1 MKMERRPASASEG
14 GGEMYALRLSDTA
27 GQTLT
32 GAEVSLVI
40 RLADGSLLDFPVG
53 AGSEPGTYQVT
64 VPPLQSA
71 PVDLRIRVAT
81 SDTRV
86 EIPLAR

>member
-1 MKMERRPASASEG
+1 M
-14 GGEMYALRLSDTA
+14 
-27 GQTLT
+27 
-32 GAEVSLVI
+32 
-40 RLADGSLLDFPVG
+40 ADGAFLDLPVG
-53 AGSEPGTYQVT
+53 AGPEPGTYQVT

-81 SDTRV
+81 SDTRA

>member
-1 MKMERRPASASEG
+1 MQVQRRPAPASEG
-14 GGEMYALRLSDTA
+14 GGEIYALRLLDTA
-27 GQTLT
+27 GQSLA
-32 GAEVSLVI
+32 GAEVSLFI
-40 RLADGSLLDFPVG
+40 RMADGAFLDLPVG
-53 AGSEPGTYQVT
+53 EGPEPGTYQVT

-81 SDTRV
+81 SDTRA